1 MSKITKSRFDELIEE
16 KANQRVNEILK
27 NICNTLPWEID
38 GNGNESIVFNEKCGE
53 LAGKSL
59 FSVNHTSGLINT
71 ENEEALIKYTD
82 WSQVKNNLLK
92 EYEIEETD
100 KILKNLS
107 GISDFLDQQTGD
119 F

>member
-27 NICNTLPWEID
+27 KICSTLPWEID
-38 GNGNESIVFNEKCGE
+38 GNGNTSIVFNEKCGE

-59 FSVNHTSGLINT
+59 FSVNHTSGLINN

-82 WSQVKNNLLK
+82 WSQVKSDLLK
-92 EYEIEETD
+92 KYETEETD
-100 KILKNLS
+100 KILKKLS
-107 GISDFLDQQTGD
+107 GISDFLDQQMGD

>member
-16 KANQRVNEILK
+16 KANQRVNEILE
-27 NICNTLPWEID
+27 NICNTLPWEIN
-38 GNGNESIVFNEKCGE
+38 GNGNPSIVFNEKCGE

-59 FSVNHTSGLINT
+59 FSANDTFGLINN

-107 GISDFLDQQTGD
+107 GISDFLDQQMGD

>member
-16 KANQRVNEILK
+16 KANRRVNEILK

-38 GNGNESIVFNEKCGE
+38 GNGNNSIVFNEKCGE

-59 FSVNHTSGLINT
+59 FSVNHTSGLINN
-71 ENEEALIKYTD
+71 ENEKTLIKYTD

-92 EYEIEETD
+92 KYETEETD
-100 KILKNLS
+100 KILKKLS
-107 GISDFLDQQTGD
+107 GISDFLDQQMGD